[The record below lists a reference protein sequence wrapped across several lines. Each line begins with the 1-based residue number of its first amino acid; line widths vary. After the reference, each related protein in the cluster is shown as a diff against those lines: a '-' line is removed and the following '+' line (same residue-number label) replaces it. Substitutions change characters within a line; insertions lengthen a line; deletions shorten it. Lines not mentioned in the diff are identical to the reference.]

1 MKTHTTDAPAATDTT
16 PAGVDSSRGWQV
28 VAATFLSTFTVFGV
42 SYSFGAF
49 FRPMADEFGAERSE
63 TAFFF
68 AITVFLYFLLGV
80 GTGRIADRI
89 GPRPVLLVG
98 TAAMAIGLLLTSRVQ
113 ALWAGYLTYGI
124 GVGIG
129 VACAYVPMVATVGA
143 WFEQKRTTALGVA
156 VAGIGVGTLV
166 VAPTAERLIERYG
179 WRDTY
184 VMFGIASVVL
194 LGLSALGAHRPPV
207 TSGGDAMPVLRKLAS
222 SRDFWLLYLSTL
234 ALSTSLF
241 VPFVFMDD
249 YMDSRGI
256 SGSPGLVVGV
266 IGLASVV
273 GRLGMGALAA
283 HTSVFGLYRAS
294 ELVLGLSFGIWLL
307 AGNTYLMLILFAT
320 VLGVAYGGFI
330 ALSPAV
336 AAQIFGPVGLGGVL
350 GLIYTAAGV
359 GGLIGP
365 PLMGAIIDQAGY
377 ATTLWSCF
385 GCGVAAFAILLP
397 LGTRREQ

>member
-98 TAAMAIGLLLTSRVQ
+98 TAAMAIGLLLTSQVQ